1 MSARLISMRY
11 DILERT
17 GEGSLFHVFKTRDK
31 VLGRVVAVKTLL
43 PAYASDSGIGAALRK
58 AAAGLLD
65 LSHPNIAR
73 VYDLGEEEGVPFL
86 VTEFVRGI
94 NLKERIRRIAPF
106 THSVAVDFG
115 IAIGE
120 ALQHAQAQG
129 IIHGDLR
136 PQNVIVTP
144 EGALKVTDFGL
155 TSIYASNAD
164 AVSGVREQAVHYEA
178 PELAA
183 TGLRSVAT
191 DIYAL
196 GALLY
201 EMLCGSTPYPAETVE
216 AVVRKHQED
225 PVPSPKVVNPGVPK
239 ALEGIVMKALR
250 KRPEERYHEIAD
262 MLNDLKQVRDAL
274 RFGKPLSWSPDDDAA
289 PSAAVTPSVS
299 PEAAA
304 AAAAVAT
311 TKLNREAP
319 KPGARRM
326 PSTTAA
332 ADDRI
337 SPYLKLALATVIV
350 ILITAVVA
358 GVAVWMATFAKPPDK
373 EFPNIMGMRIEQAQ
387 EVARKYEFRL
397 IPHEKYHAKTEAGVI
412 YQTDWPAGRPIRPGR
427 TVNVWIS
434 KGSPLVWVPK
444 LTSLNAEEAEAKLKE
459 AGLTLG
465 EVDRQYSES
474 VGLGEIISQNP
485 RASKRVSRDIPVNL
499 VISDGPKPTPI
510 DPQDENPA
518 ITTPD
523 PGYQEPPAP
532 SPGQD
537 EDAANLEPRMFNLN
551 VDIKRDGRG
560 RRRVRVE
567 YEDARGA
574 QTAVDEDHDEGDVIS
589 QRVEVYGSRL
599 TVRVYYDD
607 NPVPASEKTQR
618 LPRRQ

>member
-43 PAYASDSGIGAALRK
+43 PAYSSDSGIRTALRK

-73 VYDLGEEEGVPFL
+73 VYDLGEEDGAPFL

-120 ALQHAQAQG
+120 ALLHAHAQG
-129 IIHGDLR
+129 VIHGDLR

-144 EGALKVTDFGL
+144 EGAVKVTDFGL
-155 TSIYASNAD
+155 TPVYAANEDAAD
-164 AVSGVREQAVHYEA
+164 AAQELAVHYEA

-183 TGLRSVAT
+183 TGVRSAAT

-196 GALLY
+196 GAVLY
-201 EMLCGSTPYPAETVE
+201 EMLCGATPYPADNRE
-216 AVVRKHQED
+216 AVAQKHRDE

-239 ALEGIVMKALR
+239 ALEGVVMKALR
-250 KRPEERYHEIAD
+250 KRPEERYHAVSDI
-262 MLNDLKQVRDAL
+262 LNDLKHVRDAL
-274 RFGKPLSWSPDDDAA
+274 RFGKPLSWSPDDASA
-289 PSAAVTPSVS
+289 PPVKPAVTPD
-299 PEAAA
+299 AAA
-304 AAAAVAT
+304 AAAAAAT
-311 TKLNREAP
+311 TKLNREEPA
-319 KPGARRM
+319 PGARRM
-326 PSTTAA
+326 PSTAA
-332 ADDRI
+332 AVDDRI

-373 EFPNIMGMRIEQAQ
+373 EFPSLMGMRIEQARQ
-387 EVARKYEFRL
+387 VADKYEFRL
-397 IPHEKYHAKTEAGVI
+397 IEHEKYHEKADAGVI

-427 TVNVWIS
+427 SVNVWIS

-444 LTSLNAEEAEAKLKE
+444 LTGLNAEEAESKLKE

-465 EVDRQYSES
+465 EVDRQYSET

-485 RASKRVSRDIPVNL
+485 RANKRVSRDIPVNL

-510 DPQDENPA
+510 GPDEDPG

-523 PGYQEPPAP
+523 SGYQEP
-532 SPGQD
+532 SPPTSGQD
-537 EDAANLEPRMFNLN
+537 EDISNLEPRNFNLN

-560 RRRVRVE
+560 RRRVRIE
-567 YEDARGA
+567 YEDARGT
-574 QTAVDEDHDEGDVIS
+574 QTAVDEDHEEGDVVS

-607 NPVPASEKTQR
+607 NPVPVSERAVQ
-618 LPRRQ
+618 LPRRR